1 MLTIAEILFQ
11 HLIHFNTFRSAL
23 FSDLAIVAA
32 IVGCLYFILYHGYLG
47 KRCAA
52 AQQQPPSPQDLQT
65 HNGSQQPNSATSNGN
80 NYTPLRIYHNARG
93 RKGHFRY

>member
-1 MLTIAEILFQ
+1 MI
-11 HLIHFNTFRSAL
+11 FRWGL
-23 FSDLAIVAA
+23 FSDLAVVAA

-52 AQQQPPSPQDLQT
+52 AHQPPPSPADLQT
-65 HNGSQQPNSATSNGN
+65 HNTSQPQNGASSPSNGN

-93 RKGHFRY
+93 RKGQFRY